1 VTWNPPPLAPV
12 SPGARTSLADSAA
25 AAPPDFPR
33 RDELDRW
40 LADAGQRLDA
50 LQTALYAEGKHA
62 VLVVLQG
69 RDGSGK
75 DGTIRRVFGPLNPQG
90 FSVSSFKAPTPVE
103 LAHDFLWRAHLVV
116 PAKGTIG
123 VFNRSYYEDVLV
135 VRVRQLVPESIWR
148 PRYEQI
154 NQFERTLTRNGVT
167 ILKFLLHISREE
179 QRERLLARLDDPAKY
194 WKFSAAD
201 LDDRNRWEQYNEAFE
216 EMLERTSTEEA
227 PWFLVPADRKHV
239 RDVLVAATLL
249 ATLGR
254 LNPQYPGPPPGAEAL
269 RKALG

>member
-1 VTWNPPPLAPV
+1 MTWNPQPLASV
-12 SPGARTSLADSAA
+12 APGSRTSLGDSAA
-25 AAPPDFPR
+25 AAPTGFPKR
-33 RDELDRW
+33 EELERW
-40 LADAGQRLDA
+40 LGDAGKQLDA
-50 LQTALYAEGKHA
+50 LQTALYAEGKRA

-90 FSVSSFKAPTPVE
+90 FSVTSFKAPTPVE
-103 LAHDFLWRAHLVV
+103 LAHDYLWRAHLAV

-123 VFNRSYYEDVLV
+123 VFNRSHYEDVLV
-135 VRVRQLVPESIWR
+135 VRVRQLVPESVWR

-154 NQFERTLTRNGVT
+154 NHFEQMLSRNGVT

-194 WKFSAAD
+194 WKFSAGD
-201 LDDRNRWEQYNEAFE
+201 LEDRNRWEEYSEAFA
-216 EMLERTSTEEA
+216 EMLQRTSTEEA
-227 PWFLVPADRKHV
+227 AWFLVPADKKHV
-239 RDVLVAATLL
+239 RDVLVTATVLAALR
-249 ATLGR
+249 G
-254 LNPQYPGPPPGAEAL
+254 LNPQYPGAPTHAAAL

>member
-1 VTWNPPPLAPV
+1 VAPGTRIRL
-12 SPGARTSLADSAA
+12 SDSAA
-25 AAPPDFPR
+25 APPAGIPK
-33 RDELDRW
+33 RDVLDPW

-50 LQTALYAEGKHA
+50 LQTALYAEGKRA

-69 RDGSGK
+69 RDASGK

-103 LAHDFLWRAHLVV
+103 LAHDFLWRAHLAV
-116 PAKGTIG
+116 PARGTIG
-123 VFNRSYYEDVLV
+123 VFNRSHYEDVLV
-135 VRVRQLVPESIWR
+135 VRVRQLVPESVWR
-148 PRYEQI
+148 PRYDQINEFEQI
-154 NQFERTLTRNGVT
+154 LSRNGVT

-179 QRERLLARLDDPAKY
+179 QRERLLARLDDPAKH

-201 LDDRNRWEQYNEAFE
+201 LDDRNRWEEYNAAFE

-227 PWFLVPADRKHV
+227 PWFLVPADKKHV
-239 RDVLVAATLL
+239 RDVLVGATVLD
-249 ATLGR
+249 ALGR
-254 LNPQYPGPPPGAEAL
+254 LNPQYPGPPPDAEVL

>member
-1 VTWNPPPLAPV
+1 MTWEPGPLAPV
-12 SPGARTSLADSAA
+12 TPGARISLTDAA
-25 AAPPDFPR
+25 AAPPKEMPKR
-33 RDELDRW
+33 EEMDRY

-50 LQTALYAEGKHA
+50 LQSTLYAEGNRA

-69 RDGSGK
+69 RDASGK

-90 FSVSSFKAPTPVE
+90 FSVSSFKAPTP
-103 LAHDFLWRAHLVV
+103 LDLSHDFLWRVHLAV
-116 PAKGTIG
+116 PPRGTIG
-123 VFNRSYYEDVLV
+123 VFNRSHYEDVLV
-135 VRVRQLVPESIWR
+135 ARVRKLVPESVWR

-154 NQFERTLTRNGVT
+154 NHFERILTQNGVT

-194 WKFSAAD
+194 WKFSAGD
-201 LDDRNRWEQYNEAFE
+201 LDDRNRWDQYSEAFE
-216 EMLERTSTEEA
+216 EMLRRTSTDEA

-239 RDVLVAATLL
+239 RDVLVAATVLEAL
-249 ATLGR
+249 VR
-254 LNPQYPGPPPGAEAL
+254 LNPRYPGPPPGVEVL